1 MTKVFLW
8 NLLAYD
14 RVVYLDPR
22 SLIQKNPDALF
33 ACEGFCAAGA
43 VPSIPTPFSW
53 SADSAPVEV
62 DGQESLVPPWQPS
75 TSVMVLEPSM
85 EVHVA
90 MLDKLTRTPD
100 VGSLEAQAFL
110 SSFLGAAGN
119 KCDPFDELEPG
130 GKRLPPVPVGAEKK
144 SDRAVGGVGG
154 MSGAV
159 SGWIV
164 VERGVGV
171 EDGLGSGG
179 VGGGGGGGGGAVTG
193 DVFMPKVLLNG
204 AAKLPRCTAK
214 PERTADGKCHK
225 LPYTYAAPSSHL
237 HAKSDPVVRDQVR
250 GVYPLSK
257 TLLR

>member
-8 NLLAYD
+8 NLFAYD

-43 VPSIPTPFSW
+43 VPPIPTPLSW

-62 DGQESLVPPWQPS
+62 DGQEGLVQPWQPS
-75 TSVMVLEPSM
+75 TSVMVLEPSV

-90 MLDKLTRTPD
+90 MLDELTRTPD

-110 SSFLGAAGN
+110 SSFLGAAGG
-119 KCDPFDELEPG
+119 KCVAFNELEPSV
-130 GKRLPPVPVGAEKK
+130 KRSHPVPVGAEKK
-144 SDRAVGGVGG
+144 SDRAGGEGG
-154 MSGAV
+154 GISGAV
-159 SGWIV
+159 SGWIDV
-164 VERGVGV
+164 DGGV
-171 EDGLGSGG
+171 EDGLYIGG
-179 VGGGGGGGGGAVTG
+179 IGGEGGGGGGAVPG

-214 PERTADGKCHK
+214 RERAAAEQCHK

-237 HAKSDPVVRDQVR
+237 HAKSNSRRDEVR